1 MTDKMP
7 RGPHVGLD
15 HLLNPLRSA
24 HHAPEPLFIGPDG
37 GAITDHPLPGGVMLR
52 VAPEARLTGHWA
64 SPRGRLL
71 ELKTTVQSPGPWLG
85 LHLPLT
91 QADFVDTTWLC
102 LALRSSAAGALS
114 FHACL
119 RSGLEGGGF
128 RDDFFPRAILAQP
141 READHVDMLGMARLP
156 GLPWRAPWREL
167 VLFLP
172 PATDA
177 HLALHEL
184 RLVTL

>member
-37 GAITDHPLPGGVMLR
+37 AAITDQPLPGGVMLR
-52 VAPEARLTGHWA
+52 VAPGRITGHWA

-71 ELKTTVQSPGPWLG
+71 ELKTTVQSPRPRLG

-102 LALRSSAAGALS
+102 LALRSSAAGALG

-156 GLPWRAPWREL
+156 GLPWRARREL

-172 PATDA
+172 ATDG

-184 RLVTL
+184 RTVTL